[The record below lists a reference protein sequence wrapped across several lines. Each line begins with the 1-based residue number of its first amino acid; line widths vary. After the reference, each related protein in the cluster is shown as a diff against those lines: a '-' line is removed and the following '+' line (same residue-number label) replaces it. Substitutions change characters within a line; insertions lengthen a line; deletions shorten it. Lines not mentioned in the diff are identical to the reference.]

1 MRKLNITKEQVGQF
15 VKTGLK
21 LALGALVVS
30 KTYFTRENVATVKC
44 YIGEA
49 NYSDAVDAILSSS
62 MFDSSKTKA
71 LDLLKRDGDAGY
83 CKSVISTVNSSVF
96 DSSKVQTIKT
106 LSEK

>member
-1 MRKLNITKEQVGQF
+1 MRKLNITKEQVGQV

-21 LALGALVVS
+21 LALGALVIS
-30 KTYFTRENVATVKC
+30 KTFFTKANIVTAKC

-49 NYSDAVDAILSSS
+49 NYSDAVDAIVSSS

-71 LDLLKRDGDAGY
+71 LDLLKRDGDAEY
-83 CKSVISTVNSSVF
+83 YRSVVTTVTSNMF
-96 DSSKVQTIKT
+96 DSSKIQTIKT